1 MTSSVDSHDVGSL
14 NVMVLESEYGAA
26 DEAKRELA
34 AAGHVVLQ
42 CHDSD
47 APAFPCRGLVE
58 ASTCPLHSHVVDVAL
73 AVRLGVPSQP
83 LPAEDGARCAL
94 MGRVPLVVAGASVLD
109 PYAGFETRVLNRTCD
124 VVGAVEEA
132 AVAELP
138 EHARRA
144 EAVIA
149 TTIRAHPAST
159 PTVTVVRRAGGLRVQ
174 VDGLDDWT
182 ASERQA
188 AMVRIAGALRE
199 YDRSARTIDI
209 GFGAAE
215 IADRVR

>member
-1 MTSSVDSHDVGSL
+1 MTSSAGSL
-14 NVMVLESEYGAA
+14 NVMVLESESGAA

-34 AAGHVVLQ
+34 EAGHVVLQ

-47 APAFPCRGLVE
+47 SPAFPCRGLVD
-58 ASTCPLHSHVVDVAL
+58 AATCPLQSHVVDVAL
-73 AVRLGVPSQP
+73 AVRLGVASQP

-94 MGRVPLVVAGASVLD
+94 MSRVPLVVAGAAVLD
-109 PYAGFETRVLNRTCD
+109 PYAGFETRVLDRTCD
-124 VVGAVEEA
+124 VVAAVEEA

-149 TTIRAHPAST
+149 TTVSAYPSEAPRVS
-159 PTVTVVRRAGGLRVQ
+159 VVRRDGGLRVH
-174 VDGLDDWT
+174 VDGLDHWT
-182 ASERQA
+182 PAEQQA
-188 AMVRIAGALRE
+188 AIVRIAGALRA

-209 GFGAAE
+209 AFGTRAS
-215 IADRVR
+215 